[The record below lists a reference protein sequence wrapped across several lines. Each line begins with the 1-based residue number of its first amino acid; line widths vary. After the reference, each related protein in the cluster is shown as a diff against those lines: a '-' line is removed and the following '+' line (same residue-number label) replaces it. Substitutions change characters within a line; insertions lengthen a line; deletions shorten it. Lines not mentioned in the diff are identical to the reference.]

1 MNKFELFMKRVSDM
15 PLYIKELVCKKL
27 SDEIKS
33 YNCQE
38 NFSSYIP
45 ILTFKGENELSNK
58 HLGFDFNIYN
68 FLDFSKKGY
77 NITEISVNTFL
88 TVEETSKLFEICLD
102 EELIEKPDNTI
113 CSVAEYL
120 SGKIRL
126 GEYLLKI
133 SKITEEQ
140 LNNVLKNN
148 SNEKKIGE
156 KLAESNYITLEDIKA
171 ILKLKDE
178 AQKRFV
184 LDNETVPTT
193 KMACVSDENLL
204 KDEISALKSEN
215 AKLKNRLNKLREFV
229 K

>member
-1 MNKFELFMKRVSDM
+1 MNKISDM
-15 PLYIKELVCKKL
+15 PLYIKELVYERL

-33 YNCQE
+33 FNCQE
-38 NFSSYIP
+38 NFSSYVP
-45 ILTFKGENELSNK
+45 ILTFKGKNELSNK

-68 FLDFSKKGY
+68 FLDLSDKGY
-77 NITEISVNTFL
+77 KITEISVNTFL

-102 EELIEKPDNTI
+102 EDLIEKPDNIT
-113 CSVAEYL
+113 CSVAQYL

-126 GEYLLKI
+126 GEYLVKI
-133 SKITEEQ
+133 GKITEEQ
-140 LNNVLKNN
+140 LDEVLKNS

-156 KLAESNYITLEDIKA
+156 RLAELNYIAPEDIKA

-193 KMACVSDENLL
+193 KMTCVSDENRL